1 MNFLFIIYKGMGY
14 VLSENIRELM
24 FEGYMLLDGFFMLI
38 KKVVYEI
45 ENVLVEGDF
54 NYEKIIF
61 DIEIDG

>member
-1 MNFLFIIYKGMGY
+1 
-14 VLSENIRELM
+14 
-24 FEGYMLLDGFFMLI
+24 MLLDGFFMLI

-61 DIEIDG
+61 DIEIDGQIDFYKVFLLVVKVMSK

>member
-1 MNFLFIIYKGMGY
+1 MGY